1 MSASLDTNCLL
12 RWLLGDLP
20 EQTEIMTGLLDSSQS
35 FTVAD
40 AAIIETIFVLE
51 KVKKISRPAITQ
63 AVSAIIAQGNI
74 KCSRAIFNE
83 TMLLYA
89 AHPKLSA
96 VDCYLS
102 IVARQTGAAPLLTF
116 DEKLANQVPGT
127 KLLTRE

>member
-1 MSASLDTNCLL
+1 MTASLDTNCLL

-20 EQTEIMTGLLDSSQS
+20 EQTEIITNLLESSQS
-35 FTVAD
+35 FVAAD

-74 KCSRAIFNE
+74 KCSRTIFNE

-89 AHPKLSA
+89 DHPKLSA

-102 IVARQTGAAPLLTF
+102 VLARQTGATPLLTF
-116 DEKLANQVPGT
+116 DEKLASQAPGT
-127 KLLTRE
+127 KLLTRK